1 MKFNLKEK
9 VLEIL
14 KSKPN
19 ERFSAFE
26 LSKEIIA
33 KYPKDCELKVMSSKQ
48 KNVNIETQISAEI
61 STRIKYLLEN
71 NIIKITDERPRK
83 YYYSTQSD
91 FDEINENVKTKN
103 LEKEKNCGNEHDLYP
118 LLIEYLNNEELI
130 AVRIDERKS
139 SNKKESGSNKW
150 LYPDIVAVENLTK
163 DWSNTTR
170 ECAKDYYIKKT
181 KIYSYEVKK
190 IINQAIVRE
199 AYFQAVSNST
209 WANFGYLVATEI
221 NQNASKELKILNS
234 LYGIGVIHLVVNDIF
249 NSYVY
254 LPAKEREDMDWNI
267 IDRLVKENSDFKKFI
282 NKISDFYRN
291 NRNDTL
297 EELLPTNIKNKLD
310 D

>member
-26 LSKEIIA
+26 LAKEIIA
-33 KYPKDCELKVMSSKQ
+33 KYPKDCELKVKNSKREDF
-48 KNVNIETQISAEI
+48 NLEIQISAEI
-61 STRIKYLLEN
+61 AARNDYFKNAN
-71 NIIKITDERPRK
+71 NINITDERPRK

-91 FDEINENVKTKN
+91 IDEINESIKTKN
-103 LEKEKNCGNEHDLYP
+103 VDKEKNCGSEHDLYP

-139 SNKKESGSNKW
+139 SNKNECGSNKW

-190 IINQAIVRE
+190 IINQANVRE

-234 LYGIGVIHLVVNDIF
+234 LYGIGVIHLVVEDIF

-254 LPAKEREDMDWNI
+254 LPAKEKDDMDWNI
-267 IDRLVKENSDFKKFI
+267 IDRLVKENSDFRKFI